1 MPAAIAG
8 SRPVER
14 LNATA
19 IRTTASERY
28 ALACLAT
35 VFAVA
40 GVFIVNPHSIAHFVY
55 YFFLWSAF
63 IAFFHPED
71 TKRFAFAFLV
81 NSAFV
86 AVFFVVQ
93 TSVYPDSYGTTS
105 PLGSWTDDSHFF
117 SLLADEIPANL
128 LVRDQYFEY
137 SDTFTTLIRILT
149 PLPIVH
155 PLDAIFFQSGTAALL
170 ATFSRRL
177 ALQTTADRHLA
188 DVVFAFVVVCPFLM
202 MNGGLILIRDTF
214 AAALLAYTLSSL
226 LDGRYLLAFGAV
238 LLQLAVR
245 PGTGLILVPVILIVF
260 LGDIQSFVRRHPV
273 WAPVA
278 LIGIPLGLASLG
290 ATFWEEFVSLAP
302 DLFAD
307 VLLRGATIA
316 LQGREIFEDLAA
328 VENVNRIF
336 LAIQDLPLLIKV
348 VLNACYMFLYPFLSP
363 RILFDSEYFDLR
375 TLAMNL
381 VIPVYAIWLNAW
393 FIAGAIGRSHV
404 ASRQRN
410 IVAAFAI
417 GLILIGTY
425 SLQTRHKT
433 ILYPLYYIVVAIGL
447 CRSSPAERRV
457 GYWCSAMLTLLQI
470 VFAFR

>member
-1 MPAAIAG
+1 MSAR
-8 SRPVER
+8 S
-14 LNATA
+14 

-28 ALACLAT
+28 GLACLAILT
-35 VFAVA
+35 T
-40 GVFIVNPHSIAHFVY
+40 GVGIYFVNPHSIAHFVY

-63 IAFFHPED
+63 IAIFHSEEAPCFALAFF
-71 TKRFAFAFLV
+71 V
-81 NSAFV
+81 NSAFI

-93 TSVYPDSYGTTS
+93 TNVYPDSYGTTS
-105 PLGSWTDDSHFF
+105 PLGAQTDDSYFF
-117 SLLADEIPANL
+117 SLLANEIPANL

-137 SDTFTTLIRILT
+137 SHTFTTLIRILT

-170 ATFSRRL
+170 ATFTRRL
-177 ALQTTADRHLA
+177 ALQITSDRHLA
-188 DVVFAFVVVCPFLM
+188 DIVFAFVVVCPFLM
-202 MNGGLILIRDTF
+202 MNGGVILIRDTF

-226 LDGRYLLAFGAV
+226 LDRRYLLAIGAV

-245 PGTGLILVPVILIVF
+245 PGTGLILLPVILIVF
-260 LGDIQSFVRRHPV
+260 LSDIRSLVRRYPV

-278 LIGIPLGLASLG
+278 LIGIPLGLVALG
-290 ATFWEEFVSLAP
+290 ATFWEELVSLAP

-307 VLLRGATIA
+307 VLLRTATVD
-316 LQGREIFEDLAA
+316 LQGRDIFDDLVAT
-328 VENVNRIF
+328 ENVNRVF
-336 LAIQDLPLLIKV
+336 LAIQDLPLPVKV
-348 VLNACYMFLYPFLSP
+348 VLNAAYMFLYPFLSP
-363 RILFDSEYFDLR
+363 RIALATEYFDLR
-375 TLAMNL
+375 ALTMNL
-381 VIPVYAIWLNAW
+381 VFPVYAIWLNAW
-393 FIAGAIGRSHV
+393 FIAGAIGRSPV
-404 ASRQRN
+404 ASRQRQ
-410 IVAAFAI
+410 IIAAVVV

-457 GYWCSAMLTLLQI
+457 GYWCSAMLTLFQI